1 MDKLEFIQHKP
12 YPGTEAFRWGVD
24 GPEDG
29 RAKVRQLA
37 QAGVDCIKLI
47 DQDQM
52 EMEEAMKT
60 IKGLLGN

>member
-1 MDKLEFIQHKP
+1 MSVALFYKKKP

-24 GPEDG
+24 GEKDA
-29 RAKVRQLA
+29 RLKVKKLA

-52 EMEEAMKT
+52 SKEEIRAHCV
-60 IKGLLGN
+60 GSSF